1 LTLPAS
7 TKGQESP
14 EENEMLKFSQ
24 KRIKDAKRRMTFQGI
39 INDIILGRR
48 LSGRRKLMAY
58 FGDGSEAM
66 LQLEAMVDKAGLRNV
81 LWALAHISRAKAH
94 HIEGNWQDK
103 DTAKTWMRDALK
115 ISRCAQRLGEN
126 HKKPDQ
132 RRKRKGAS

>member
-1 LTLPAS
+1 
-7 TKGQESP
+7 
-14 EENEMLKFSQ
+14 MLKFSQ

-81 LWALAHISRAKAH
+81 LWALAHISRAKATGK
-94 HIEGNWQDK
+94 IRTPPRRGCA
-103 DTAKTWMRDALK
+103 TRSRSVAALNVW
-115 ISRCAQRLGEN
+115 AN
-126 HKKPDQ
+126 HKELDQ
-132 RRKRKGAS
+132 RRKRK